1 MSEQPA
7 LSSVRTWIVGE
18 LKKILPAENSEI
30 RSDTNG
36 VVFQEWTGT
45 TQSWL
50 EQTWVNEDTQRAIN
64 LIAADKDPKSGVYY
78 KKRAAHSIQRAKDF
92 IESRRKSHEKSL
104 SVTTGG
110 KGFDPK
116 SMINNRIG
124 VTTTCNVFVGVV
136 VRKTLAAGGLAHR
149 VFQSFDLP
157 KAGGNAWNWY
167 PVPDKSPKP
176 GDLFQVGKRGGR
188 YEHVGI
194 ILDVNEGT
202 WSTAESGQGGPS
214 SGYDFIRR
222 KTRIS
227 SSIMGWIDADEYF
240 NGWKGSIAD
249 VK

>member
-7 LSSVRTWIVGE
+7 LSSVRTWITGE
-18 LKKILPAENSEI
+18 LKKILPAESSEI

-45 TQSWL
+45 TQKWL

-64 LIAADKDPKSGVYY
+64 LIAAGKEPSAGVYY
-78 KKRAAHSIQRAKDF
+78 KKRAAYSIQRAKDF
-92 IESRRKSHEKSL
+92 IESRRKSHEQNL
-104 SVTTGG
+104 AVTTGG
-110 KGFDPK
+110 KEFDVK
-116 SMINNRIG
+116 SMVNSRVG

-136 VRKTLAAGGLAHR
+136 VRKALAAGGLANR

-157 KAGGNAWNWY
+157 KAGGNAWNWF
-167 PVPDKSPKP
+167 PTPDKSPKP
-176 GDLFQVGKRGGR
+176 GDFFQVGTRGGR

-194 ILDVNEGT
+194 IIDVNEGT

-214 SGYDFIRR
+214 SGCDIIKR
-222 KTRIS
+222 KTKAAYNL
-227 SSIMGWIDADEYF
+227 MGWIDVDAYF
-240 NGWKGSIAD
+240 DGWKGSIAD